1 MNKQLDQP
9 TAEALY
15 NKYMSINA
23 WQLCVKN
30 KITDYKEMTRLMT
43 LVYEAGER
51 AGKGLE
57 HKLIWDLLEAACCH
71 PIDGDKLKAETS
83 PKEKNG

>member
-1 MNKQLDQP
+1 MKQLAYAD
-9 TAEALY
+9 ASALY
-15 NKYMSINA
+15 AKYKWINA
-23 WQLCVKN
+23 WQLCKN
-30 KITDYKEMTRLMT
+30 NRITDYKEMRHILKQ
-43 LVYEAGER
+43 VYEAGER
-51 AGKGLE
+51 AGKTEE